1 MATVGEAIA
10 GKTGWSMNPGALAF
24 SSRAILEGDAMRFA
38 TFDTNRLPASFKHI
52 TSGRRTTVFVRIYAS
67 DLPLRM
73 PGDADLSPKSI

>member
-1 MATVGEAIA
+1 
-10 GKTGWSMNPGALAF
+10 
-24 SSRAILEGDAMRFA
+24 MRFA